1 METNGPQGITDSFFG
16 GKKSGT
22 AYPAEVIMAATWN
35 RDIMTELGGN
45 IGTQGLKTHTNG
57 VYAPAANIHRN
68 AYCGRNYEY
77 FSEDAFLSGAMMAP
91 EVKAIQDKGVYVFM
105 KHFALNDQETHRA
118 GVMVWANE
126 QAIREAYLAAYAPS
140 VTESH
145 AKGAMT
151 IMNRIGTEWGGACRS
166 LLTDLLRGEW
176 GFDGIVITDYS
187 SNSNFTV
194 QTQGLEGGADL
205 WDGFRAS
212 DISDK
217 QNDPYIAQLLRQAI
231 HRILYVQVNSSAM
244 NGISSTA
251 RVVPITTWWQIAE
264 YAATAVFALLTI
276 LFAVLWINSSKK
288 AKKKA
293 KA

>member
-1 METNGPQGITDSFFG
+1 
-16 GKKSGT
+16 
-22 AYPAEVIMAATWN
+22 
-35 RDIMTELGGN
+35 
-45 IGTQGLKTHTNG
+45 
-57 VYAPAANIHRN
+57 
-68 AYCGRNYEY
+68 
-77 FSEDAFLSGAMMAP
+77 
-91 EVKAIQDKGVYVFM
+91 
-105 KHFALNDQETHRA
+105 
-118 GVMVWANE
+118 
-126 QAIREAYLAAYAPS
+126 
-140 VTESH
+140 
-145 AKGAMT
+145 MT
-151 IMNRIGTEWGGACRS
+151 IMNRIGTEWGGACHS
-166 LLTDLLRGEW
+166 LLTDVLRHEW

-194 QTQGLEGGADL
+194 QTAGLRGGADL

-276 LFAVLWINSSKK
+276 LSAVLWINSSKK